1 MIAKLGQGSTN
12 MLQMQTSNDND
23 LVSPSS
29 LVTPG
34 LSSSPAFPHAE
45 HRRSSASSIMSLES
59 DSDDES
65 SVALPTRL
73 RSDSAL
79 TSMTTISGTSFAMDA
94 RAQDGAGEEK
104 DERVAP
110 QVETELMAPE
120 EELAAEAGA
129 MALPRSESL
138 SKISRSS
145 SAPSKERPRVVE
157 STSLSRS
164 SSAPQ
169 GPTPERVLSLR
180 EGIIVKRRELEE
192 HEGSV
197 SSSSTSLNDSAVDS
211 DLPSPSPFQSSSI
224 DFPSLPPPEPQ
235 EFGLTDEPQS
245 NSELESSAEQD
256 LHQFSS
262 SPDETIVSPTLD
274 SEERISEPD
283 HEEEEG
289 ASFDTSEDDLSLTAD
304 SEGNTSVSQLG
315 ETSGSEVLQNL
326 PDSLESSAKPTPH
339 IKSQLLA
346 QDKIQSAI
354 TPAEA
359 QKKKVSLPR
368 RSSPV
373 VSRKQRPETFSRGQ
387 GKSDSDINGI
397 LRKIR
402 DAQAAAP
409 NAPNS
414 ESSPSNSLERAGK
427 AGKIVKRSSESAR
440 CPVKPDKSHYPM
452 SASLDLADSYAKSDS
467 RKDKGYAPPPGSLS
481 VSRKKS
487 MSLSDLLNIGKDLTS
502 SRWRDKESDKD
513 KNQPKILEPLSPL
526 SPSTDEETVSHT
538 DGKKEEKKSR
548 FSRLRRKS
556 SRAELKDGIAS
567 GPNIDPKRASRHFF
581 KESLML
587 ESS

>member
-12 MLQMQTSNDND
+12 MLQMQTSSDND
-23 LVSPSS
+23 LVSPSG

-65 SVALPTRL
+65 SMAFPTRL

-79 TSMTTISGTSFAMDA
+79 TSMTTFSSTSFAMEA
-94 RAQDGAGEEK
+94 RGQDGAGEEK
-104 DERVAP
+104 DEHVAP
-110 QVETELMAPE
+110 QLETELMAPE
-120 EELAAEAGA
+120 EELAAEVGA

-145 SAPSKERPRVVE
+145 SAPPKERPRVVE

-211 DLPSPSPFQSSSI
+211 GLPSPSPFQSSSI

-235 EFGLTDEPQS
+235 EIESTNEPQS
-245 NSELESSAEQD
+245 NSELESSTEQD
-256 LHQFSS
+256 LHQLSS
-262 SPDETIVSPTLD
+262 SPDETIVSPTLE
-274 SEERISEPD
+274 S
-283 HEEEEG
+283 EEEG

-304 SEGNTSVSQLG
+304 SEGNSSVSQLG
-315 ETSGSEVLQNL
+315 ETSGAEGLQNL

-339 IKSQLLA
+339 IRSQLLA

-354 TPAEA
+354 APVEA
-359 QKKKVSLPR
+359 QRKKTSLPR

-373 VSRKQRPETFSRGQ
+373 VSRKQRPETFLRGQ
-387 GKSDSDINGI
+387 GKSDSDLNGI

-402 DAQAAAP
+402 DVQAAAP
-409 NAPNS
+409 NVPNS

-427 AGKIVKRSSESAR
+427 AGKAGKIGKRSSESVR

-452 SASLDLADSYAKSDS
+452 SASLDLADSSKSDS

-502 SRWRDKESDKD
+502 SRWKDKESDKD